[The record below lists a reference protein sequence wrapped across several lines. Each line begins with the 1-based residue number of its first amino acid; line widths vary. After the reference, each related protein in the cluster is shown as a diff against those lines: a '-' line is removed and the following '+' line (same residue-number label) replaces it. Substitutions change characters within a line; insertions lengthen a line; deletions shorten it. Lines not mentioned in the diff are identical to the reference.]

1 MWKTQKSI
9 SLLLDSVLFSSEG
22 CRREWRTRM
31 GLGRFYVFH
40 YMFLIYFFLTSATL
54 LFWYKIKISV
64 LKIAFL
70 ASSAFE
76 REPLSWS
83 DLRERQ
89 LRQVQAHQ
97 ALAIAVLQEGIRQ
110 STAEH
115 SLRNMDSHIP
125 PCQHLENTNV
135 KILCY
140 EIPHPVL
147 LWNSWANRNMWLCSS
162 WMRSLKKKHFPFK
175 KPSSFPEPQCY
186 AEFDW
191 MLALIYS

>member
-1 MWKTQKSI
+1 MWPW
-9 SLLLDSVLFSSEG
+9 SLSQSTEREERRRRKGDMFAEQSKLVYWILILNLFPLKQSSCGTHRSQSRCWIPYYSQLRVAGVNEG
-22 CRREWRTRM
+22 Q
-31 GLGRFYVFH
+31 GFYVFNH
-40 YMFLIYFFLTSATL
+40 MFLIYFLLTSATL

-125 PCQHLENTNV
+125 PCQHLENTN
-135 KILCY
+135 
-140 EIPHPVL
+140 
-147 LWNSWANRNMWLCSS
+147 SS
-162 WMRSLKKKHFPFK
+162 TL
-175 KPSSFPEPQCY
+175 
-186 AEFDW
+186 
-191 MLALIYS
+191 